1 MTRNTKQ
8 NTYIFVLL
16 FPFVSS
22 VRWERDGNQLEWE
35 GGSSPIGAGAA
46 GVGVTGA
53 LRIARVEASS
63 AGAYTCSAVGP
74 HGEIARRELQLIVS
88 S

>member
-1 MTRNTKQ
+1 MKLNKK
-8 NTYIFVLL
+8 YFY
-16 FPFVSS
+16 SS

-35 GGSSPIGAGAA
+35 ATGGTGANSV
-46 GVGVTGA
+46 VGVSGA
-53 LRIARVEASS
+53 LRLARVEAGS